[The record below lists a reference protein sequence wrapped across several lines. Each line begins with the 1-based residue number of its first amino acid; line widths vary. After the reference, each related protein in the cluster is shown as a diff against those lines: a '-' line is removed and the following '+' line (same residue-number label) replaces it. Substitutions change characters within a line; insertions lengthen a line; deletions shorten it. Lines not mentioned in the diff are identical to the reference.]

1 MWKKTICFVLI
12 CIVFGIIS
20 VYIGYTGIKLNK
32 YEVVRDKDVDLKEN
46 IDTVE
51 TSFSQEKVNLN
62 TKIIVNT
69 LYKKCNHTILEKIN
83 IEEGLINKE
92 ESEIKDYFE
101 NKGYDFLEFD
111 NNVIKLEY
119 DNDGLCTEHY
129 VIKFGNYNDDF
140 LAIYRV
146 DENSE
151 LNLYKETDIAKE
163 FLTKVDNEK
172 LEKGIEV
179 YGIEN
184 IEKILEDYE

>member
-12 CIVFGIIS
+12 CIVFGIIG
-20 VYIGYTGIKLNK
+20 VYIGYTGIKFNK
-32 YEVVRDKDVDLKEN
+32 YEVVRDKDVDFEEN

-111 NNVIKLEY
+111 NNIIKLEC
-119 DNDGLCTEHY
+119 DKDGLCTEHY